1 MKNRLSSFQPNM
13 LLRSGSL
20 DRIRQFPSYL
30 CRRGSG
36 GQLVTWIYN
45 SRTVFTQALSFTHEQ
60 LRSLMLVV
68 SVYLMVGLVALQLA
82 AAMFVLSVVSTSL
95 PNGMIFLLA
104 CILITSF
111 IGFKTIPTDT
121 KLEKRQ

>member
-1 MKNRLSSFQPNM
+1 M

-60 LRSLMLVV
+60 LRSLMFIV
-68 SVYLMVGLVALQLA
+68 SVYLMVGLVAAQLA
-82 AAMFVLSVVSTSL
+82 ASVVVLAIASPSL
-95 PNGMIFLLA
+95 PTGMIFLLA

-111 IGFKTIPTDT
+111 IGFKTIPQDT
-121 KLEKRQ
+121 KREKRQ